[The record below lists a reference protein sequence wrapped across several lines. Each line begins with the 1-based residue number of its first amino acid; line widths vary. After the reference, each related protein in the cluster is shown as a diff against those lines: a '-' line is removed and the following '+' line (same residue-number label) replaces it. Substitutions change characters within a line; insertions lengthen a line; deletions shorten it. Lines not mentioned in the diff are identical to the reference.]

1 MITMQQHPEA
11 AQSELYRAITYPM
24 GFMGLY
30 FDGLTLS
37 QVARAWPIHHIE
49 YSRQRL
55 YGNSE

>member
-1 MITMQQHPEA
+1 MQQHPEA